1 MWDIETA
8 LKRFI
13 KARKVIVITEYLD
26 RRSGDDRRKV
36 YDLDFFEQGGIERR
50 SGTESRQKG
59 DRRIQCV
66 NVSKWSSVCPKTKS
80 PVEER
85 QIGPKFSA

>member
-1 MWDIETA
+1 MAENRLFKD
-8 LKRFI
+8 KRI
-13 KARKVIVITEYLD
+13 GDPYLD

-50 SGTESRQKG
+50 SVIEIRNKG

-66 NVSKWSSVCPKTKS
+66 NVSEWSSVCRKTKS
-80 PVEER
+80 SVE
-85 QIGPKFSA
+85 